1 MNTTFYLVRH
11 ALKQKAI
18 GDAPITLEG
27 EWQAQKTARALASVP
42 IAAIVTSPL
51 RRAKQTA
58 ECIGLATEAPVSVDR
73 RLRERANWGDLP
85 GQTFDEFVA
94 MWERSTR
101 DPDYLP
107 PVGDSAKLAGSRL
120 ASALVE
126 LAGTHS
132 PGSSIV
138 IVTHGGIITDFLVQ
152 MIPEHQLQV
161 WHPHFVAVQS
171 DLVPECSITKLV
183 YADGRFQ
190 MVDFASVAHL
200 HDSLQHFSCE

>member
-1 MNTTFYLVRH
+1 MNTTFYLIRH

-18 GDAPITLEG
+18 GDVPITPEG
-27 EWQAQKTARALASVP
+27 KIQAKRTARALANLP

-58 ECIGLATEAPVSVDR
+58 EVIASTVQTSVSVDH

-85 GQTFDEFVA
+85 KQTFEEFVA
-94 MWERSTR
+94 MWERCTR
-101 DPDYLP
+101 NPDYRP

-132 PGSSIV
+132 PDSSIV

-183 YADGRFQ
+183 YAEGRFQ
-190 MVDFASVAHL
+190 MVDFASVVHL
-200 HDSLQHFSCE
+200 QGDDAI